1 MSFEIQSGV
10 PIPSK
15 RTVGRQGGSKYPFAQ
30 MDVGDMFWVTHG
42 VKPATMRSAV
52 GAYNKRY
59 PEHGKFAVRQT
70 ADGLGVWRIE

>member
-1 MSFEIQSGV
+1 MTFEVQSGV
-10 PIPSK
+10 PLPSK
-15 RTVGRQGGSKYPFAQ
+15 RTVGRQGGS

>member
-1 MSFEIQSGV
+1 
-10 PIPSK
+10 
-15 RTVGRQGGSKYPFAQ
+15 